1 MVSTIREDSRSF
13 AVGFGGDE
21 MKALRG
27 TDLKRFHREMR
38 KEYPATHHI
47 AAILQSVEYPAN
59 VGSIF
64 RIADAADLD
73 ELILAGITPTPDNPT
88 VAKVGRGKHTRVP
101 WRYVADAAEAIREV
115 KAEGYRV
122 YALELTA
129 GASPYHTVE
138 WPEKVC
144 LVVGH
149 EDHGVTKATL
159 AMCDEA
165 IFLPMWGKG
174 ASLNVHVALGIVV
187 YQIRVRGLLETD
199 PSRS

>member
-1 MVSTIREDSRSF
+1 
-13 AVGFGGDE
+13 

-27 TDLKRFHREMR
+27 TELKRFHRGMR
-38 KEYPATHHI
+38 KEYPATHSI
-47 AAILQSVEYPAN
+47 VAILQSVEYPAN

-64 RIADAADLD
+64 RIADAAALD
-73 ELILAGITPTPDNPT
+73 ELILCGITPTPENPT

-101 WRYVADAAEAIREV
+101 WRYVEDTAQAIAEV

-129 GASPYHTVE
+129 DAVPYHTIQ
-138 WPEKVC
+138 WPENVC

-159 AMCDEA
+159 ALCDEA
-165 IFLPMWGKG
+165 VFLPMWGKG
-174 ASLNVHVALGIVV
+174 ASLNVHVALGILV
-187 YQIRVRGLLETD
+187 YQIRAQGIG
-199 PSRS
+199 

>member
-1 MVSTIREDSRSF
+1 
-13 AVGFGGDE
+13 

-27 TDLKRFHREMR
+27 TELKRFHRQMR
-38 KEYPATHHI
+38 REFPAAHSI

-64 RIADAADLD
+64 RIADAAGMD
-73 ELILAGITPTPDNPT
+73 ELILTGITPTPDNPT
-88 VAKVGRGKHTRVP
+88 VAKVGRGKHTRVS
-101 WRYVADAAEAIREV
+101 WRYVDDAAQAIAEV
-115 KAEGYRV
+115 KADGYRV

-129 GASPYHTVE
+129 DAVPYHTVE

-144 LVVGH
+144 LVAGH

-159 AMCDEA
+159 ALCDEA
-165 IFLPMWGKG
+165 VFLPMWGKG

-187 YQIRVRGLLETD
+187 YGIRMRGITED
-199 PSRS
+199 